1 MIYVGL
7 DRGAK
12 NASLHWYLAITEDG
26 TMFKHEDKGTLKEV
40 FEYVEE
46 MKKKTEKDVV
56 ICFDHWGA
64 PSQIVEMAEFV
75 SEHKGIHLEL
85 IKISGDRISE
95 LRAEQ
100 VAVNTIQ
107 KVIEKATTPATQ

>member
-7 DRGAK
+7 NRGAK
-12 NASLHWYLAITEDG
+12 NANLHWYLAITENG
-26 TMFKHEDKGTLKEV
+26 TIFKHEDKDTLKEV
-40 FEYVEE
+40 LEYVEE
-46 MKKKTEKDVV
+46 MKKETGKEVV

-75 SEHKGIHLEL
+75 SERKGIRLEL
-85 IKISGDRISE
+85 TKISGDRISE

-107 KVIEKATTPATQ
+107 KIIERATTPATQ